1 MSRSLQGPSCKTDSM
16 GRSCDAEIE
25 TIDHMATEM
34 ILKVVCKERF
44 PAVQAFLCSH
54 LHTSHSVN
62 ISGEICIIMCIL
74 FHYRYI
80 TIVKR
85 DKDTSSSIS

>member
-1 MSRSLQGPSCKTDSM
+1 M

-34 ILKVVCKERF
+34 ILKVVCNSVKQFKERF